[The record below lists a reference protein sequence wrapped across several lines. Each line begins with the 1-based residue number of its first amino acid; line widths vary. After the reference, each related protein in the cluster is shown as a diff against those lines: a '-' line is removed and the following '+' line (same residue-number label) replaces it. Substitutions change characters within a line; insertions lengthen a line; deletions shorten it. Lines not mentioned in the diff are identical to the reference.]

1 MAISNEDR
9 ELITKLDAAIDKLYE
24 VSADIKAAIAV
35 HEQKFDN
42 QEQLNQTFYDQ
53 IEKLHLRIGDLRD
66 ENTKQHDAMFKNL
79 DKRLQRIERW
89 RWIVIGMAMFA
100 GFMLSTNVVDWIQ

>member
-42 QEQLNQTFYDQ
+42 QELMIF
-53 IEKLHLRIGDLRD
+53 
-66 ENTKQHDAMFKNL
+66 MMKNSL
-79 DKRLQRIERW
+79 
-89 RWIVIGMAMFA
+89 
-100 GFMLSTNVVDWIQ
+100 

>member
-1 MAISNEDR
+1 MANEDK
-9 ELITKLDAAIDKLYE
+9 ELISKLDAAIDKLYE

-42 QEQLNQTFYDQ
+42 QEQLNQTYYDQ
-53 IEKLHLRIGDLRD
+53 IEKLHIRIGELRD
-66 ENTKQHDAMFKNL
+66 ENNKQHDTMFKNL
-79 DKRLQRIERW
+79 DKRLQSIERW

-100 GFMLSTNVVDWIQ
+100 GFILSTNLVDLMQ

>member
-1 MAISNEDR
+1 MATNDDK
-9 ELITKLDAAIDKLYE
+9 ELISKLDAAIDKLYE

-35 HEQKFDN
+35 HEQKFEN

-79 DKRLQRIERW
+79 DKRLQMIERW

-100 GFMLSTNVVDWIQ
+100 GVMISTNGVDWIQ